1 MGESILLDVKNG
13 ETVYDAVDTQDIE
26 RETLFDENANAST
39 EHLHPPLPQQAP
51 PNAVDVTSAGQAGI
65 MLGILNV
72 SMVIP
77 QFLITG
83 VASIIFTIME
93 PKKSGLERRSAG
105 ADFDN
110 TNARGIGIVMRIG
123 AGAALIAAILSYRF
137 TRDRL
142 SHKS

>member
-1 MGESILLDVKNG
+1 MGESILLDARNG
-13 ETVYDAVDTQDIE
+13 EAIYDGVDAQDIE
-26 RETLFDENANAST
+26 REVLFDEHANTST
-39 EHLHPPLPQQAP
+39 EHLHPPLPPQAQP
-51 PNAVDVTSAGQAGI
+51 SAVDVTSANQAGI

-83 VASIIFTIME
+83 LASLIFKFLE
-93 PKKSGLERRSAG
+93 PKETGIERRSAG
-105 ADFDN
+105 ADFEN

-137 TRDRL
+137 TKDRL
-142 SHKS
+142 SHRR